1 MNRYLDLSQYPLS
14 QYGSLVPFFQ
24 DDVFTEEEKQRLYRT
39 DLRCH
44 ESVQDSVEQV
54 RAAYRDAED
63 FEFLDQ
69 MLFVSMTQW
78 LPDDLL
84 IKADKMTMAHS
95 IELRVPFLD
104 HLFVESI
111 MRLPTH
117 LKVRKDG
124 NRYVVKD
131 ALKRAFADMVPLE
144 IIKREKL
151 GFAVPYARWFKSEMR
166 DMLYDVLLS
175 KTARESG
182 AFNTTEVENV
192 VNQALTVRQE
202 SETDIW
208 SPQAKKVWSL
218 FVFELW
224 RQRFRVSC
232 V

>member
-1 MNRYLDLSQYPLS
+1 
-14 QYGSLVPFFQ
+14 
-24 DDVFTEEEKQRLYRT
+24 
-39 DLRCH
+39 
-44 ESVQDSVEQV
+44 
-54 RAAYRDAED
+54 
-63 FEFLDQ
+63 
-69 MLFVSMTQW
+69 MTQW

-84 IKADKMTMAHS
+84 IKADKMTMSHS

-104 HLFVESI
+104 HLFVESM

-117 LKVRKDG
+117 LKVRKEG

-131 ALKRAFADMVPLE
+131 ALKRAFADMVPPE

-151 GFAVPYARWFKSEMR
+151 GFAVPYARWFKVEMR

-182 AFNTTEVENV
+182 AFNTTEVESV
-192 VNQALTVRQE
+192 INQALTVHQE

-224 RQRFRVSC
+224 RQRFHVSC